1 MSLESEAPIER
12 GAKRMMTMLFVVFA
26 FSFAAMTL
34 IATICQAATKEFG
47 LDDFQTQL
55 ICLTVFPITFAI
67 FSVPMA
73 WLAERFNRRWLIT
86 LCLLVW
92 GAAAISAGFAQ
103 NFWQFTAARVVIA
116 IALAGITPAAHCI
129 LSGYFRTGARDRA
142 MGAFGLGMPI
152 GGIAGALGSAWAMQ
166 DGSNWRL
173 ACIALGIS
181 GVAAALLFRAVVRS
195 GPPRPKPLSDE
206 EIAHPKNKASI
217 PHFTIALAITA
228 FTGFAYAQYLLPM
241 LRRNFELDYVT
252 AASIIAVMNTLGSA
266 IGVYAGGQIGQ
277 TLARRDIR
285 FQARIPAIACLLAA
299 ATFAIGLMQSQLWIL
314 VAFMFLGAAF
324 HAMQFAPAF
333 ASLQDAAEPHRRALT
348 AAWALF
354 FIGLFGLG
362 VGPLALGGLSNVFAA
377 ANFAPPLMFHGLDF
391 ATACASRVLSG
402 VESYCAAASASGLKQ
417 AMFILILPYL
427 WAALHFS
434 RAAKTLREDAG
445 VVRAPVEDLEDAVPA
460 Y

>member
-1 MSLESEAPIER
+1 MSLESEAPSER

-34 IATICQAATKEFG
+34 IATICQAATREFG

-55 ICLTVFPITFAI
+55 ICITVFPIVFAV

-92 GAAAISAGFAQ
+92 GGAAIGAGFAQ
-103 NFWQFTAARVVIA
+103 NFWQFTAARVGVA

-142 MGAFGLGMPI
+142 MGVFGLGMPI
-152 GGIAGALGSAWAMQ
+152 GGVAGALLSAWAMQ

-173 ACIALGIS
+173 ACIAAGASGIA
-181 GVAAALLFRAVVRS
+181 VALLFRAVVRS

-206 EIAHPKNKASI
+206 EIAHPRKKASV
-217 PHFTIALAITA
+217 PHFMIALAITA
-228 FTGFAYAQYLLPM
+228 FTGFAYAQYMLPM
-241 LRRNFELDYVT
+241 LRRNFELDYLT

-266 IGVYAGGQIGQ
+266 IGVYAGGRFGQ
-277 TLARRDIR
+277 NLARRDIR
-285 FQARIPAIACLLAA
+285 FQARIPAIACVLAA
-299 ATFAIGLMQSQLWIL
+299 TAFATGLLQSSLWLL
-314 VAFMFLGAAF
+314 VPFMFLGAAF

-362 VGPLALGGLSNVFAA
+362 LGPLALGGLSDAFAA
-377 ANFAPPLMFHGLDF
+377 ANFDPPLMFHGLDF

-402 VESYCAAASASGLKQ
+402 VETYCAAASASGLKQ
-417 AMFILILPYL
+417 AMFILILPYF
-427 WAALHFS
+427 WAALHFA
-434 RAAKTLREDAG
+434 RAARTLREDTG
-445 VVRAPVEDLEDAVPA
+445 VVRARAEGLEDAVPA

>member
-1 MSLESEAPIER
+1 
-12 GAKRMMTMLFVVFA
+12 MMAMLFVVFA

-47 LDDFQTQL
+47 LNDFQTQV
-55 ICLTVFPITFAI
+55 ICVTAFPIAFAV

-86 LCLLVW
+86 LCLLIW
-92 GAAAISAGFAQ
+92 GAGAIGTGFAQ
-103 NFWQFTAARVVIA
+103 NFWQFTATRILIA

-129 LSGYFRTGARDRA
+129 VSGYFRTGARDRA

-152 GGIAGALGSAWAMQ
+152 GGIAGALLSAWALQ
-166 DGSNWRL
+166 DGGQWRL
-173 ACIALGIS
+173 ACIAMGVSGI
-181 GVAAALLFRAVVRS
+181 AAAFLFRAIVRS

-206 EIAHPKNKASI
+206 EIARPRKKPSTA
-217 PHFTIALAITA
+217 HFTIALAITA
-228 FTGFAYAQYLLPM
+228 FTGFAYAQYMLPM
-241 LRRNFELDYVT
+241 LRRNFELDYIN
-252 AASIIAVMNTLGSA
+252 AAAIIAAMNTLGSV
-266 IGVYAGGQIGQ
+266 IGVYAGGHIGQ
-277 TLARRDIR
+277 ILARRDIR

-299 ATFAIGLMQSQLWIL
+299 LMFAVGLFQLSLWLL
-314 VAFMFLGAAF
+314 VPFMFLGAAF

-354 FIGLFGLG
+354 FIGVFGLG
-362 VGPLALGGLSNVFAA
+362 IGPLALGGLSQVFTA

-402 VESYCAAASASGLKQ
+402 VETYCAAASASGLKQ

-427 WAALHFS
+427 WAALHFA
-434 RAAKTLREDAG
+434 RAARTLREDTG
-445 VVRAPVEDLEDAVPA
+445 VLRASPHDLEDAVPV
-460 Y
+460 